1 MRNEESWSSAAI
13 IGQYQ
18 LAQLADK
25 TPEQT
30 FRSEKETGRGLDQSR
45 DKFHFINLDSVVGR
59 GHPSHN
65 RQAVLDRPRCLF
77 HPKMDLLPKHLST
90 HLSHRWIRVHQSD
103 REGRKKKADGK
114 RERACRVN
122 NGDVL
127 KHLLP
132 NVRVGPIDRPNRL
145 PVLSTWIKEMI
156 KRQIEKEETHTQ
168 VDNGILREEKKQ
180 DIFIN
185 KNRNIRYEKK
195 KKKKK
200 KEHAF
205 IWIDLWIAFWLVNKH
220 LSHLCDLFVLFF
232 FCFFPWWGHCLAAL
246 CLGL

>member
-1 MRNEESWSSAAI
+1 MHPFGVVCIIIHTQTHRHTQKSIHPVMLTLLSQRCQKGQFMKRKLNDTFSSYTWKQMTKWGTKRA
-13 IGQYQ
+13 GHQ
-18 LAQLADK
+18 LLSSDNINWHNW
-25 TPEQT
+25 QT
-30 FRSEKETGRGLDQSR
+30 KHLNRLFDRKKKPVEGLDQSR

-127 KHLLP
+127 KHLLS

-156 KRQIEKEETHTQ
+156 KRQIEEEETHTQ
-168 VDNGILREEKKQ
+168 VDNGILREDKKR
-180 DIFIN
+180 DIYI
-185 KNRNIRYEKK
+185 KIKIE
-195 KKKKK
+195 
-200 KEHAF
+200 
-205 IWIDLWIAFWLVNKH
+205 I
-220 LSHLCDLFVLFF
+220 
-232 FCFFPWWGHCLAAL
+232 
-246 CLGL
+246 